1 MCLRLELA
9 PLKHMTYYEIQNLNS
24 KIIHVELA
32 SYSPSTASNSR
43 FYRGFFTFNARLS
56 RLTCESIVINS
67 RVIDDQLSSHSRSTR
82 GSFVFDSRVIHVK
95 HAGYSR
101 AFCERFVFNSLVSVS
116 YSRDLRPTRVSFTS
130 YFIRH

>member
-9 PLKHMTYYEIQNLNS
+9 PLKHMTYYEIQNSNS

-67 RVIDDQLSSHSRSTR
+67 RVIDDQLSSHSKVIPVQLAGRSRLTR
-82 GSFVFDSRVIHVK
+82 EVFMLNTRVIHA
-95 HAGYSR
+95 HSASDS
-101 AFCERFVFNSLVSVS
+101 CS
-116 YSRDLRPTRVSFTS
+116 TR
-130 YFIRH
+130 